1 MFAGICVEVLIA
13 TIVAWVGVWGIVD
26 ETVQLLESRL
36 LRYCVYALLL
46 CAALLLATL
55 QQGLTV
61 CALL

>member
-36 LRYCVYALLL
+36 LRYCVYAVLL
-46 CAALLLATL
+46 CGALLLATL